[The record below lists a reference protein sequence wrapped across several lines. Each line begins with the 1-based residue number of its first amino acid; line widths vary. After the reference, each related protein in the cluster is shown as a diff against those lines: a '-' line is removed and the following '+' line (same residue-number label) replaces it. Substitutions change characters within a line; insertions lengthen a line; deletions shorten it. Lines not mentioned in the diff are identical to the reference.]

1 MAKAKVVME
10 FDVSE
15 TDPDNVK
22 TTIEYT
28 LSVEYDE
35 KTLLSNTDY
44 AALSTAVFL
53 NREFEEHG
61 FSRIMGAT
69 SREAYN

>member
-1 MAKAKVVME
+1 ME
-10 FDVSE
+10 FEVSE
-15 TDPDNVK
+15 TDPNNVK
-22 TTIEYT
+22 TTIEYVLT
-28 LSVEYDE
+28 GDYDD

-61 FSRIMGAT
+61 FSRIMNAT